1 MASFHFNH
9 RRQNQSFMSNIG
21 SKVKQAAEI
30 AGTLKGLY
38 DVGKMLYTGIRTV
51 GPTVAAV
58 GALL

>member
-1 MASFHFNH
+1 
-9 RRQNQSFMSNIG
+9 MSNIG
-21 SKVKQAAEI
+21 HKVKQAAEI
-30 AGTLKGLY
+30 AGTVKGIY